1 VPDDR
6 PTDVVTVIAQLC
18 AETRRALTEGD
29 YDTACATADTMARVA
44 TNKLP
49 EGHHRQTVRH
59 ACDRITALLND
70 NPEAAA
76 AIAYAEA
83 LERSFPTVD

>member
-1 VPDDR
+1 MSDDL
-6 PTDVVTVIAQLC
+6 PTDVVTVITQLC
-18 AETRRALTEGD
+18 AETRRALTGGD
-29 YDTACATADTMARVA
+29 HETACATTDTMRRVA

-59 ACDRITALLND
+59 ACDRITALLD
-70 NPEAAA
+70 GDPEVAVAV
-76 AIAYAEA
+76 AYVDA